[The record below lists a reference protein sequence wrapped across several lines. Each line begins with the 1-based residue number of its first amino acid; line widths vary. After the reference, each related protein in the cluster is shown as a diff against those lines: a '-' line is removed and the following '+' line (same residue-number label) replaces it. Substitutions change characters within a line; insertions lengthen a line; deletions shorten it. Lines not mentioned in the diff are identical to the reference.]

1 MLIYSA
7 GWLAGF
13 GVIKALVKEN
23 DNVIMDA
30 LSHNCLQEGSF
41 AATKKVTRFPHLDH
55 NAMVDILKRTRENDP
70 DNAILVVTEGLF
82 SMDSD
87 TPDLV

>member
-23 DNVIMDA
+23 DYVIMDA
-30 LSHNCLQEGSF
+30 LSHNCLQEGSY
-41 AATKKVTRFPHLDH
+41 AATKNVIRFPHLNH
-55 NAMVDILKRTRENDP
+55 NAMVETLKKTRENDP
-70 DNAILVVTEGLF
+70 NNAILVVT
-82 SMDSD
+82 
-87 TPDLV
+87 